1 MLVDLADVIV
11 HVMNEEARS
20 FYELER
26 LWSDLDQTDAADT
39 AIVEASA
46 QTTESDAAHAADN
59 EAEHEAG
66 G

>member
-1 MLVDLADVIV
+1 
-11 HVMNEEARS
+11 MNEEARS